1 MKKTLFIDIGGVVLT
16 NGWDRV
22 ARAEACRT
30 FGLDQKELDNRH
42 ALMFDTYELGRIS
55 LLEYLKQVVFYTSRN
70 FSEEQF
76 IQFMYDQSKPYQET
90 IDMLIEMKKAH
101 GLKMVALSNEGRELT
116 EYRIETFDLDRIFDF
131 YVSSC
136 FVGLKKPD
144 KAIYRVG
151 LDLAQARPQ
160 EAIYIEDRA
169 LFCDIGRSLGLNT
182 IQHKDA
188 KSTQE
193 QLLQFFS

>member
-22 ARAEACRT
+22 ARAEACHT

-55 LLEYLKQVVFYTSRN
+55 LLEYLKQVVFYTPRD

-90 IDMLIEMKKAH
+90 IDMLIE
-101 GLKMVALSNEGRELT
+101 
-116 EYRIETFDLDRIFDF
+116 
-131 YVSSC
+131 
-136 FVGLKKPD
+136 
-144 KAIYRVG
+144 
-151 LDLAQARPQ
+151 
-160 EAIYIEDRA
+160 
-169 LFCDIGRSLGLNT
+169 
-182 IQHKDA
+182 
-188 KSTQE
+188 
-193 QLLQFFS
+193 